1 MRTFAL
7 CAIIAAFA
15 LPAAAQDTMPV
26 SASTAPVIRAGP
38 VPLRP
43 QSEALASAQAARLA
57 SQAQQASLGAD
68 LCLDSYQGLAPEGL
82 DARPLI
88 LFRCHG
94 RDNQRVALVDGVL
107 YIGGERAHH
116 IEPMAAPAEGCTTWS
131 AQSQHLRYEVAQCR
145 HFGATEELVTRY
157 DATEQAMLLQ
167 AVAEPGAPD
176 GLRGAPLMVR
186 RNDENPATPQW
197 EYVASTRQ
205 VRLIGTTLCITPPSR
220 DVSEGAPLYLDECA
234 APYTTDANDR
244 RDGVRR
250 SRVSFERF
258 WR

>member
-15 LPAAAQDTMPV
+15 LPAAAQDALPV
-26 SASTAPVIRAGP
+26 SAVTAPPIHAGP

-57 SQAQQASLGAD
+57 ASAQQASVGYD
-68 LCLDSYQGLAPEGL
+68 LCLDSYQGLPAENQG
-82 DARPLI
+82 AHPLI

-94 RDNQRVALVDGVL
+94 RENQRVALVDGVL
-107 YIGGERAHH
+107 YVGDDRAHH
-116 IEPMAAPAEGCTTWS
+116 VETLAAPAEGCASWRADS
-131 AQSQHLRYEVAQCR
+131 RHVRYEVAQCR
-145 HFGATEELVTRY
+145 RFGATEQLVAKY
-157 DATEQAMLLQ
+157 DDPIGIVSLQ

-197 EYVASTRQ
+197 EYLAQTRQ
-205 VRLIGTTLCITPPSR
+205 LRLIGTTLCITPPSR

-234 APYTTDANDR
+234 APYRIDANDR
-244 RDGVRR
+244 RDGARR
-250 SRVSFERF
+250 QRVTFERF